1 MRLGETERAEPTLA
15 ELGEQDREP
24 GELRIAKAVLRL
36 AQGDPHAATAAL
48 APVPGGSAPV
58 LVQHSQGQS

>member
-1 MRLGETERAEPTLA
+1 VRLGETERAERTLA

-36 AQGDPHAATAAL
+36 APARARPLVRVGRGAARRCRR
-48 APVPGGSAPV
+48 
-58 LVQHSQGQS
+58 